1 MAFYMH
7 MCLPTS
13 FGERWTNIDYCSW
26 NPRPHSNG
34 ENPSDANVQTNK
46 VQFLKGKPNKKKD
59 KMKQGDV
66 QLFLLFF
73 MQKNPTDSNRGHESY
88 ATLWLI
94 LKGYYKKQWLISN
107 DDSEVSEELIQEFSG
122 DSRTPLYVHEIITRK
137 LKKSVKMLSWK
148 QWEFPTQ
155 DNKGSDVYLKFA

>member
-1 MAFYMH
+1 
-7 MCLPTS
+7 
-13 FGERWTNIDYCSW
+13 
-26 NPRPHSNG
+26 
-34 ENPSDANVQTNK
+34 
-46 VQFLKGKPNKKKD
+46 
-59 KMKQGDV
+59 MKQEERQNETGDV

-73 MQKNPTDSNRGHESY
+73 MQRTQQIQTEGMNT
-88 ATLWLI
+88 TLWLI

-122 DSRTPLYVHEIITRK
+122 DSRTLLYVREIITRK
-137 LKKSVKMLSWK
+137 LRKSIKMLSWK